1 MRHLYR
7 SVKYWFNFS
16 LSCQKIGSHLT
27 PEEYFWKC
35 VTEMFSCIF
44 QNNIWIRRVVTI
56 RKEQIMKMQIICP
69 GVVTTYWSNN
79 DAKIQIIVKT
89 NVIFLNNLDSCL
101 FQECSPDVYQIKVFY
116 MHVILTP
123 VCQTKCSL
131 VQETSCPAKISVWSS
146 RPYSYH
152 IIFLAYNVKIFLEM
166 AYII

>member
-1 MRHLYR
+1 MKSELSLLAPHLGKSSFLFCFFSIKSIKLTQLRHLYR

-16 LSCQKIGSHLT
+16 LSCQKIDSHLT

-35 VTEMFSCIF
+35 VTEIFSCIF

-89 NVIFLNNLDSCL
+89 IFLNNLDSCL
-101 FQECSPDVYQIKVFY
+101 FQECSPDVYQIKV
-116 MHVILTP
+116 LT
-123 VCQTKCSL
+123 C
-131 VQETSCPAKISVWSS
+131 
-146 RPYSYH
+146 
-152 IIFLAYNVKIFLEM
+152 M
-166 AYII
+166 